1 MTIVKRTFILLILT
15 VFLVACKSA
24 PILNINDAALNTD
37 STMKLEDVTK
47 SIIIAGNGLGWQMKK
62 VKHGEINATLYLRDH
77 VARVN
82 IIYTT
87 TSYSINYVDSTNL
100 DYKASDP
107 NHDGKAVIHSNYNGW
122 IQNLSRAINNQV
134 YSL

>member
-1 MTIVKRTFILLILT
+1 MTIVRRTFLLLLLA

-37 STMKLEDVTK
+37 ATMKLNDVTK

-62 VKHGEINATLYLRDH
+62 VKPGEINATLYLRDH
-77 VARVN
+77 VARVKVK
-82 IIYTT
+82 YTT
-87 TSYSINYVDSTNL
+87 TNYSINYVDSTNL

-107 NHDGKAVIHSNYNGW
+107 NHDGQAVIHSNYNGW
-122 IQNLSRAINNQV
+122 IQNLSNAINNQV